1 MRHLLLKLKGTL
13 PSVLASL
20 MLLVWAGSSFAQ
32 VPSASAPPFQ
42 PSTFSAAAT
51 FAAPQTGAG
60 DLFCIVG
67 SATRLIKV
75 KQFNVSGTNST
86 AQTSLFNLVKRS
98 TANTGGTATAPAAGA
113 LDSTQTFT
121 SATATLAAYTAV
133 PTPGTLAGTMGSRLL
148 GQVAATVG
156 AILDRLLWRWE
167 PGALY
172 SDVRLRGVAQS
183 LCLNAPNAFT
193 TAGPSLTVE
202 VIWTEQ

>member
-98 TANTGGTATAPAAGA
+98 TANTGGTATAPAACWARLRRPSVPFWTGCSGA
-113 LDSTQTFT
+113 GSR
-121 SATATLAAYTAV
+121 ARCTATFGFVALR
-133 PTPGTLAGTMGSRLL
+133 SRC
-148 GQVAATVG
+148 A
-156 AILDRLLWRWE
+156 
-167 PGALY
+167 
-172 SDVRLRGVAQS
+172 
-183 LCLNAPNAFT
+183 
-193 TAGPSLTVE
+193 
-202 VIWTEQ
+202 